1 MKVGDLVWVDGDGV
15 GLVTKLYHPYGFQS
29 RKFAAVLFSHGEYDV
44 TVDECEVI
52 SESR

>member
-15 GLVTKLYHPYGFQS
+15 GLVTKLYHPYPNAS
-29 RKFAAVLFSHGEYDV
+29 RQFATVLFSHGEYDV
-44 TVDECEVI
+44 CVDECGVI